1 MAPATPDQFK
11 VKELWLIALA
21 PGAPGSAPQPG
32 SYSAVVLAVAHRDF
46 VAMGSER
53 IRAFG
58 KPGAVLF
65 DVKRALPRAS
75 VDGCL

>member
-1 MAPATPDQFK
+1 M
-11 VKELWLIALA
+11 I
-21 PGAPGSAPQPG
+21 
-32 SYSAVVLAVAHRDF
+32 LAVSHNEF
-46 VAMGSER
+46 VALGAEG

>member
-1 MAPATPDQFK
+1 MVD
-11 VKELWLIALA
+11 
-21 PGAPGSAPQPG
+21 APQPG